1 MLCRVLLLSF
11 GLAEGLLPTPLR
23 SAPAPTAFPRSGILA
38 MAEQQRTRRELL
50 ASAITAGSSLSVLSG
65 LPAAVFA
72 ESTLITRQ
80 QAYTRYVPRI
90 ERGRDYWATGL
101 KKLIIAQDW
110 KSISAA
116 VDKKG
121 SIDRIFGPMG
131 LFASSFSSKTISDK
145 TLAMNTALTSPRG
158 GG

>member
-23 SAPAPTAFPRSGILA
+23 SARAPTAFPRSGILA

-121 SIDRIFGPMG
+121 SIDHRYG
-131 LFASSFSSKTISDK
+131 
-145 TLAMNTALTSPRG
+145 ALTKCEENAAKTSPTSSMLTTGTLQKERRG
-158 GG
+158 

>member
-1 MLCRVLLLSF
+1 M
-11 GLAEGLLPTPLR
+11 
-23 SAPAPTAFPRSGILA
+23 
-38 MAEQQRTRRELL
+38 L
-50 ASAITAGSSLSVLSG
+50 ASAITAGGSLSVLSG

-116 VDKKG
+116 VDKKKEHRPDLRSDG
-121 SIDRIFGPMG
+121 AFRQ
-131 LFASSFSSKTISDK
+131 LVSSEDHLETRPGRDEH
-145 TLAMNTALTSPRG
+145 G
-158 GG
+158 G